1 MRKYLVKVIN
11 TESRLVEVIGETEAK
26 AIEKARDGLGNF
38 VVRPTI
44 ETETTIL
51 QDSALF
57 VEQ

>member
-1 MRKYLVKVIN
+1 MKVIN

-44 ETETTIL
+44 ETEATVL
-51 QDSALF
+51 QDSDLF